1 MEATLTGEVESE
13 VALVF
18 DLNSVD
24 MLPAASFRLDTR
36 ERLGGGV
43 GVLRHGREGAEWR
56 NGTRVSDDS
65 FTAKVVS
72 REKGGGP

>member
-43 GVLRHGREGAEWR
+43 GVLRQG
-56 NGTRVSDDS
+56 
-65 FTAKVVS
+65 
-72 REKGGGP
+72 